1 MATKSKL
8 RLGDI
13 LIQAGIINE
22 SQLLEALEIQKKTG
36 VQLGKVLL
44 QMKYITDKDLVYS
57 LSKQMDIPQVDLENI
72 KIPHEATLLVDE
84 KFARKYMLIPF
95 AVRDNTLSLA
105 ITNPFDLFAIDEI
118 SVKTKKN
125 VETWLASESEVHRAI
140 EEYYGVASSI
150 QDVVNHLGVDD
161 KDKKKAEEAR
171 AETREPADAPVKKLV
186 NLILRQ
192 ALEDGA
198 SDIHIEPYEDALKI
212 RDRIDGVLFEAKRIP
227 KTVESALISRIK
239 VMAKMDIAETRAPQD
254 GGFSMKFGE
263 RDIEFRVS
271 SLPTIYGENV
281 VIRILDRSKLS
292 LSLDDLGLMGDGLK
306 KFQKMLRNP
315 YGVVLVTGPT
325 GSGKTTTLYAS
336 LSQLNTP
343 DKNIKT
349 IEDPVE
355 YRLPGIRQT
364 QVNPKANITFA
375 TGLRS
380 LMRQDPDIVMV
391 GEIRDSDTAQIA
403 IQAALTGQLVLSTLH
418 TNDTASTIS
427 RLSEFGV
434 EAFLM
439 VSAVMGILAQ
449 RLVRRICKEC
459 KTERPVTKREMALF
473 QKHGFD
479 TKGMK
484 LYRGEGCKVCK
495 NSGYKGRIG
504 IYEVLLIDDM
514 IRKMILHQTAPMD
527 IRDRAISTQGL
538 QTLRQDGLDKVMKGY
553 TTIEELD
560 RMTFTDADDPVA

>member
-36 VQLGKVLL
+36 MQLGKVLL

-57 LSKQMDIPQVDLENI
+57 LSRQMDIPQVDLEHI
-72 KIPHEATLLVDE
+72 KIPHEATDLVDE

-95 AVRDNTLSLA
+95 AVKDNTLSLA
-105 ITNPFDLFAIDEI
+105 ITNPFDLFPIDEI
-118 SVKTKKN
+118 AVKTKKN

-150 QDVVNHLGVDD
+150 QDVVRHLGVDSRE
-161 KDKKKAEEAR
+161 KEEAEEAQR
-171 AETREPADAPVKKLV
+171 ASAKQPADAPVKRLV
-186 NLILRQ
+186 DLILLQ

-198 SDIHIEPYEDALKI
+198 SDIHIEPYEDVLKV
-212 RDRIDGVLFEAKRIP
+212 RNRIDGVLFEAKRFP
-227 KTVESALISRIK
+227 KSIESALISRIK
-239 VMAKMDIAETRAPQD
+239 VMAAMDIAETRAPQD
-254 GGFSMKFGE
+254 GGFSQKMGGK
-263 RDIEFRVS
+263 DIEFRVS
-271 SLPTIYGENV
+271 SCPTIFGENV

-292 LSLDDLGLMGDGLK
+292 LKLDELGLMGPNLE
-306 KFQKMLRNP
+306 KFQKMLRHP
-315 YGVVLVTGPT
+315 YGVILVTGPT

-343 DKNIKT
+343 DRNIKT

-380 LMRQDPDIVMV
+380 LMRQDPDVIMV
-391 GEIRDSDTAQIA
+391 GEIRDADTAQIA
-403 IQAALTGQLVLSTLH
+403 IQAAMTGQLVLSTLH

-439 VSAVMGILAQ
+439 VSSVMGILAQ
-449 RLVRRICKEC
+449 RLVRRICKNC
-459 KTERPVTKREMALF
+459 KTERAPTKEEAVLF
-473 QKHGFD
+473 QKQGYEV
-479 TKGMK
+479 KGLK
-484 LYRGEGCKVCK
+484 LYQGKGCKVCK
-495 NSGYKGRIG
+495 NSGYKGRVG
-504 IYEVLLIDDM
+504 IYEVLLIDDI
-514 IRKMILHQTAPMD
+514 IRKMILNRTAPMD
-527 IRDRAISTQGL
+527 IRDRAMSTQGL
-538 QTLRQDGLDKVMKGY
+538 KTLRQDGLAKVLQGY
-553 TTIEELD
+553 TTLDELN
-560 RMTFTDADDPVA
+560 RMTFTEDSEF